1 MKSFKQYIIESEQSE
16 LSHVMSG
23 PLYDGAGD
31 DSVEH
36 AYHASIP
43 SDTSQSGHTNL
54 WISHVVRPKGSM
66 MYPAKH
72 HELHFTVSDSLT
84 PDTFHARRTELE
96 SHEAHDMREKAKTP
110 SEVAYSIPS
119 EKENQVSTKYHGP
132 ATMMHIMR
140 HMHGILERIP
150 QGDTILVSA
159 DSATPEDTQRKT
171 NAYMAMA
178 RRGEK
183 MGLVKAHPFFG
194 SILMVRS

>member
-1 MKSFKQYIIESEQSE
+1 MKSFKQYIIESEQSQ

-23 PLYDGAGD
+23 PLYDGVGD
-31 DSVEH
+31 DSTEH

-43 SDTSQSGHTNL
+43 SDTSPSGRTNL
-54 WISHVVRPKGSM
+54 WISHVVRPKGTRM
-66 MYPAKH
+66 IPWQH

-84 PDTFHARRTELE
+84 PDVFHARRIELE

-119 EKENQVSTKYHGP
+119 EKQNQVSTKYHGP
-132 ATMMHIMR
+132 ATMMYIMR

-150 QGDTILVSA
+150 QGDTILAGA
-159 DSATPEDTQRKT
+159 DSDNPEDTQRKT

-178 RRGEK
+178 RRGER
-183 MGLVKAHPFFG
+183 MGLVKATRKSDHVV
-194 SILMVRS
+194 MVRS

>member
-1 MKSFKQYIIESEQSE
+1 MKSFKQYIIESEQSQ

-31 DSVEH
+31 DSTEH

-43 SDTSQSGHTNL
+43 SDTSPSGRTNL
-54 WISHVVRPKGSM
+54 WISHVVRPKGSLM
-66 MYPAKH
+66 LPWQH

-84 PDTFHARRTELE
+84 PDVFHARRTELE

-119 EKENQVSTKYHGP
+119 EKQNQVSTKYHGP

-159 DSATPEDTQRKT
+159 DSDNPEDTQRKT

-178 RRGEK
+178 RRGER
-183 MGLVKAHPFFG
+183 MGLVKASPYNGHV
-194 SILMVRS
+194 LMVRS